1 MNNRP
6 TSVTVFGVLNLVFGV
21 LGLCGTAF
29 SFAMFFVAQDSA
41 MPNPAMDMM
50 RENKGYMLFMQ
61 ISVVLGFVASVVLVA
76 AGVGLLSVK
85 PWGRQLSIGYG
96 IYAILS
102 GIVGSIFNYYI
113 VVRPMMNE
121 IGAQGQNEAVAIGGA
136 IGGIFGGC
144 ISLIYPVLLLF
155 FMFTARVKAAFS
167 GQLLPEP
174 DAGFSPPANFGDVDP
189 NVDPNNPYDSP
200 RSS

>member
-1 MNNRP
+1 MVFWTARP
-6 TSVTVFGVLNLVFGV
+6 WHPHLEGNALVISQAACSQRD
-21 LGLCGTAF
+21 LCSTF
-29 SFAMFFVAQDSA
+29 C
-41 MPNPAMDMM
+41 
-50 RENKGYMLFMQ
+50 KT
-61 ISVVLGFVASVVLVA
+61 
-76 AGVGLLSVK
+76 
-85 PWGRQLSIGYG
+85 WGRPLSIGYG

-155 FMFTARVKAAFS
+155 FMFTPRVKAAFS

-174 DAGFSPPANFGDVDP
+174 DAGFSPPASFDNTDP
-189 NVDPNNPYDSP
+189 NFDSNNPYDSP